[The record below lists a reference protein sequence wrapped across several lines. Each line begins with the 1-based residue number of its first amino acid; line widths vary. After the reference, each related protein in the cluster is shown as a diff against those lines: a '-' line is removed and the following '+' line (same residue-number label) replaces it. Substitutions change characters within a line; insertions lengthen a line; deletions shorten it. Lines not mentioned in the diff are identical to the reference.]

1 MKLQAFEKSDR
12 IFKEMY
18 DITKASFDAEEVPP
32 VGMFRQ
38 QFEVADVFV
47 KVSEHSDTPG
57 KVLSFAIVTRRFGQP
72 FIWEIATAKEYRG
85 FGFASGLLDE
95 IVEDIRKGGKDFG
108 VGLIT
113 RVDNPSQ
120 TLYFKKG
127 YRVADI
133 LRRYYPGKD
142 GLYMKR
148 DVL

>member
-1 MKLQAFEKSDR
+1 MKLGAHEKSDR

-18 DITKASFDAEEVPP
+18 EITKDSFDADEVPP
-32 VGMFRQ
+32 IGVMRQ
-38 QFEVADVFV
+38 QFDVGDVFV
-47 KVSEHSDTPG
+47 KVGLKVPTPG
-57 KVLSFAIVTRRFGQP
+57 NVLSFAIVTRRFGLP
-72 FIWEIATAKEYRG
+72 FIWEIATAKQHRG
-85 FGFASGLLDE
+85 QGLASSILDE
-95 IVEDIRKGGKDFG
+95 IVEHVRKSGEFG

-113 RVDNPSQ
+113 RIDNPSQ